1 MSLISP
7 VFLLFLLTLIIIY
20 YYSPTKCRWQILL
33 LASLVFYC
41 WGGEYQ
47 ALLYLLTTAFTTW
60 FAAIIIDRISM
71 YSTKYFHLDTKLN
84 SEEKKV
90 LKANALRE
98 KQKVLFFTL
107 ILNLLILG
115 IVKYADFVV
124 KNFLQIWNW
133 FDASS
138 NTIPTLKLLIP
149 LGISFYTFQSLGYL
163 IDVYRGQTKAEQNFA
178 KYLLFVSYFPQIVQ
192 GPIGRYDSLAPQLS
206 APHQFHYENLK
217 HGAILMLW
225 GYVKKMVIADRI
237 APFVITVSKTPEK
250 YDGSI
255 IVVCVLFYT
264 IQLYADFSGGI
275 DIISGASQMFGIHLT
290 SNFKRPYF
298 ATSLGDFW
306 RRWHISLGAWMR
318 DYVFYPFVTSKW
330 VIKIAKSIKRSNKN
344 LAKAFPAMVGNFLV
358 FFIVGLWHGAEWKY
372 IIWGIFNGMILSISI
387 LLEPLYSRFR
397 EIFPFVKTNPLWHVF
412 QIARTFFIVWI
423 GDFFDI
429 CSEIGMAF
437 FMMKKAFFDFHISM
451 LKSGDILSLGL
462 GKKDYIILL
471 LAVLLLFI
479 ISLFQEK
486 GIEIRRWLNHQCIVV
501 RWLLLYILL
510 FFFISFSVTGTDAME
525 GFMYAIF

>member
-7 VFLLFLLTLIIIY
+7 VFLLFLLTLIIVY
-20 YYSPTKCRWQILL
+20 YCCPAKYRWQILL

-60 FAAIIIDRISM
+60 FAAVVISRISK
-71 YSTKYFHLDTKLN
+71 YNTKYFQLDTGLN
-84 SEEKKV
+84 SEEKKA

-98 KQKVLFFTL
+98 KQIVLFFTL

-115 IVKYADFVV
+115 IVKYANFTI
-124 KNFLQIWNW
+124 KNFFQIWNL
-133 FDASS
+133 FGYSHT
-138 NTIPTLKLLIP
+138 TIPTLKLLVP

-163 IDVYRGQTKAEQNFA
+163 IDVYRGQIKAEQSFA
-178 KYLLFVSYFPQIVQ
+178 RYLLFVSYFPQIIQ
-192 GPIGRYDSLAPQLS
+192 GPIGRYDSLSQQLS
-206 APHQFHYENLK
+206 VSHQFHYENLK

-225 GYVKKMVIADRI
+225 GYVKKLVIADRI
-237 APFVITVSKTPEK
+237 APFVIAVSKTPEK

-255 IVVCVLFYT
+255 IVVCVLFYS

-275 DIISGASQMFGIHLT
+275 DIIRGISQMFGIHLT

-318 DYVFYPFVTSKW
+318 DYVFYPLATSKW
-330 VIKIAKSIKRSNKN
+330 VTKIAKSIKKSNKN
-344 LAKAFPAMVGNFLV
+344 LAKAFPAIIGNLLV

-372 IIWGIFNGMILSISI
+372 IIWGIFNGTILAISI
-387 LLEPLYSRFR
+387 LLEPFYSRFR
-397 EIFPFVKTNPLWHVF
+397 ETFPSLKINPLWHAF
-412 QIARTFFIVWI
+412 QIVRTFFIVWL

-429 CSEIGMAF
+429 CSEIRMAF
-437 FMMKKAFFDFHISM
+437 FMIKKAFFDFHISA
-451 LKSGDILSLGL
+451 LKSGDVLSLGL
-462 GKKDYIILL
+462 GKQDYIILL

-479 ISLFQEK
+479 ISLFQEN
-486 GIEIRRWLNHQCIVV
+486 GVEIRRWLDHQCIFV
-501 RWLLLYILL
+501 RWLLLYALL
-510 FFFISFSVTGTDAME
+510 FFFISFAVTGIDAME